1 MVGWRAIRTRNT
13 GLARYRAMPRASFP
27 ERVATHLRRLYPPAA
42 AQRAHDGLMALGQR
56 TRIPPRSRAL
66 TAADVWLIAYADHVT
81 ADGTPPLQVMRS
93 VLEGELAGLV
103 DGVHLLPFHPSTSD
117 DGFAVVDPMQV
128 DPAVGSWEDLTDL
141 AQGRRLMVDAVVN
154 HVSASSP
161 WVRDWLAGRRDGWV
175 VERDEALD
183 TTAVVRP
190 RTTPLFTPFEGA
202 DGTPRWA
209 WTTFSPDQVDV
220 DVRTPEVLVALTEVL
235 LHHAARGAGV
245 IRLDAIGYLWKESG
259 TTCIHLPQT
268 HEVVKLWRT
277 VLDEWAPGTLLIT
290 ETNVPHEENV
300 SYFGSGDD
308 EAHLVYQF
316 PLAPLV
322 LGAFTWGSAQ
332 ELTRWAASLDPPA
345 PGTAFFNFLGSH
357 DGIGMRPAEGLLSP
371 GQVQGLCDLAV
382 AAGGGVSHRA
392 HADGSQS
399 PYELNTTFVD
409 ALTALADDGLG
420 VARIAAAHA
429 ILLALQG
436 VPGLWFG
443 GLFGIRNDHDGL
455 ARTGRLRSLNRGRV
469 EVEALR
475 SRLRTPG
482 TMASAVFGALAELI
496 RLRRSHE
503 AFAPASP
510 QRVLPTPAWLF
521 AVERGRPGRRAL
533 VVVSVSGRD
542 RPIDPAAL
550 VGGGRWRD
558 RLGPQDDST
567 LAVGDRLVLPPYG
580 VAWLEEA

>member
-1 MVGWRAIRTRNT
+1 
-13 GLARYRAMPRASFP
+13 MPRESFP
-27 ERVATHLRRLYPPAA
+27 IRVATHLRRLYPPAQ
-42 AQRAHDGLMALGQR
+42 AQRAREDLLALCEANRVPARG
-56 TRIPPRSRAL
+56 RAL

-93 VLEGELAGLV
+93 VLDGELAGLV
-103 DGVHLLPFHPSTSD
+103 DGVHLLPFHPSSSD
-117 DGFAVVDPMQV
+117 DGFAVIDPFAV
-128 DPAVGSWEDLTDL
+128 DPAVGTWADVTDI
-141 AQGRRLMVDAVVN
+141 GRERRLMVDVVVN
-154 HVSASSP
+154 HVSACSP
-161 WVRDWLAGRRDGWV
+161 WVRDWVAGRRDGWV
-175 VERDEALD
+175 VERDEAFD
-183 TTAVVRP
+183 TSAVVRP
-190 RTTPLFTPFEGA
+190 RTSPLFTPFEGP
-202 DGTPRWA
+202 DGAPRWA

-220 DVRTPEVLVALTEVL
+220 DLRTPEVLVAVTEVL

-259 TTCIHLPQT
+259 TGCIHLPQT
-268 HEVVKLWRT
+268 HEVVRLWRT
-277 VLDEWAPGTLLIT
+277 VLDECAPGTLLIT
-290 ETNVPHEENV
+290 ETNVPHDENV
-300 SYFGSGDD
+300 SYFGEADD

-332 ELTRWAASLDPPA
+332 DLTRWAASLPEPA
-345 PGTAFFNFLGSH
+345 VGTAFFNFLGCH
-357 DGIGMRPAEGLLSP
+357 DGIGLRPVEGLLSAA
-371 GQVQGLCDLAV
+371 QVQGLCDLAV

-399 PYELNTTFVD
+399 PYELNTTFLD
-409 ALTALADDGLG
+409 ALSALADDGLG
-420 VARIAAAHA
+420 VARIVAAHA

-436 VPGLWFG
+436 VPGLWLG
-443 GLFGIRNDHDGL
+443 GLFGIRNDHVGV

-469 EVEALR
+469 DLDELR

-482 TMASAVFGALAELI
+482 TLTSAVFGALAELI
-496 RLRRSHE
+496 RLRRTHE

-558 RLGPQDDST
+558 RLGPQDDGP
-567 LAVGDRLVLPPYG
+567 LVVGDRLILPPHG
-580 VAWLEEA
+580 VAWLEEV